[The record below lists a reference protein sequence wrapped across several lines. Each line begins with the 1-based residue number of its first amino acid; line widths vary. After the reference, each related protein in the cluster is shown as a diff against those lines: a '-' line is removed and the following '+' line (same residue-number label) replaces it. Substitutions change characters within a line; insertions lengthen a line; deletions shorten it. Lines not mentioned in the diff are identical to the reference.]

1 MSTLIDGSSLLA
13 VHPTGVSFAVREL
26 LSQHLLPIET
36 DATIGTVRTRSAAH
50 PLPDAGYAHLH
61 RSLPSRA
68 VHAYCRAG
76 GSLASL
82 FPGTWTRLF
91 LPNINIVGIPR
102 LPYDLLV
109 HDLSFLIHPPWFPG
123 KTRLW
128 HHLAQPKQLITQAE
142 RLFAVSPQTKRAL
155 VELLAIPEHRIT
167 LVPLHTQKTLPTTLP
182 RPIPDPY
189 FLLLAANDPRKN
201 SACAERAFLAFAKD
215 HPEWK
220 LVLVGHQKLSAHP
233 NILTLPYL
241 TNEAR
246 IQWMQHAAALLYP
259 SWYEG
264 YGLPMQE
271 AHDLNIPVLASSTT
285 TVAETAPT
293 GTVLIPPFSPTLWAE
308 GLRGVA
314 LTRPDLRMDR

>member
-13 VHPTGVSFAVREL
+13 TQPTGVSVAVHEL
-26 LSQHLLPIET
+26 LSQHLLPIEAE
-36 DATIGTVRTRSAAH
+36 ATIGTIRTRSAPH
-50 PLPDAGYAHLH
+50 PIPQAGYTHIH
-61 RSLPSRA
+61 RSLPSRV

-76 GSLASL
+76 GSFVSL
-82 FPGTWTRLF
+82 FPGNWSRLF

-109 HDLSFLIHPPWFPG
+109 HDLSFLIHPQWFPN

-128 HHLAQPKQLITQAE
+128 HHLAQPKKLIQQAD

-155 VELLAIPEHRIT
+155 IDLLAIPENRIT
-167 LVPLHTQKTLPTTLP
+167 LVPLHTTKTAPTSLP

-189 FLLLAANDPRKN
+189 FFLLAANDPRKN
-201 SACAERAFLAFAKD
+201 SLCAERAFIAFAKQ

-220 LVLVGHQKLSAHP
+220 LVLVGKSSASEQP
-233 NILTLPYL
+233 NCISLPYL
-241 TNEAR
+241 GNEAR
-246 IQWMQHAAALLYP
+246 TQWMQHAAALLYP

-271 AHDLNIPVLASSTT
+271 AHDLGIPVLASSAATI
-285 TVAETAPT
+285 AETAPE
-293 GTVLIPPFSPTLWAE
+293 GSILLPPFAPTLW
-308 GLRGVA
+308 RHA
-314 LTRPDLRMDR
+314 LEIVEANSRKNG